1 MVFFANSN
9 DIIVVDIEVT
19 EKIDDR
25 YLKSFVFSNLKLK
38 NISLENCDKLYVNYL
53 EYAKEYQVF
62 LVNSKFSFF
71 DFEAFHS
78 YYENREFVGF
88 ELLICS
94 NFFVIF
100 KDKKFFYYQ
109 KINQELNQDDFLRF
123 LNKKFNIDISSIKVV
138 LKDEFE
144 KLKKDFTTKN
154 QNNNH
159 NKTINK
165 EGLKYIDLKAS
176 FSFYI
181 YILYLL
187 AILFFGY
194 YFYNTYFNV
203 TQKKEEIIDFE
214 AIKSKIAFNSFEDKF
229 YVISK
234 NIDKNRLVLNSFDYR
249 NNIAR
254 VVVSSANKQNTDK
267 FLESCENVISSSTHF
282 VEESKIFEAT
292 IDVGKL

>member
-53 EYAKEYQVF
+53 EYPKEYQVF
-62 LVNSKFSFF
+62 VVNSQFIFF
-71 DFEAFHS
+71 DFEAFYS
-78 YYENREFVGF
+78 YYENREFEGF
-88 ELLICS
+88 ELLIYS
-94 NFFVIF
+94 NFFLIF

-138 LKDEFE
+138 SKDEFE

-165 EGLKYIDLKAS
+165 EGLKHIDLKAS

-249 NNIAR
+249 HDTAKI
-254 VVVSSANKQNTDK
+254 VVSSSNKQNIDK

-282 VEESKIFEAT
+282 NEESKIFEAT